1 MVPLSLAH
9 RLLTAHAPIKD
20 VWRELH
26 PDSSIG
32 AAIDE
37 AEKARKRDMPTAAF
51 NLTENG
57 ATCDSVLN
65 TWRWSKNDMNK
76 LGPGKPGLEIPLD
89 TDDPKAKRL
98 DYIFTGDG
106 RRYGE
111 PGAWTVKTAR
121 VGMTERHP
129 ELQCSLSD
137 HFSVEAT
144 LSWHDGSE
152 EYKEHDVRPVAVEN
166 GAFLESPTASETQA
180 SEFGPQTSPPSS
192 MSYLPVS
199 VYDEIIAMIDSYT
212 LRERKQRRCRLS
224 HFLGSLIVSIG
235 CLVAVWWSPRNFVS
249 FLLML
254 LSTLG
259 LSAGVIDG
267 LIGGLFVGSEIR
279 ALKEFEW
286 EIKNARRAA
295 GGTDVEDDHDH
306 EITDW

>member
-9 RLLTAHAPIKD
+9 RLLIAHAPIKD

-32 AAIDE
+32 ASIDKP
-37 AEKARKRDMPTAAF
+37 EKARGRDVPTAAF

-65 TWRWSKNDMNK
+65 TWRWSKNDMKK

-89 TDDPKAKRL
+89 TKDPKAKRL
-98 DYIFTGDG
+98 DYIFAGDG

-111 PGAWTVKTAR
+111 SGAWTVKTAR

-129 ELQCSLSD
+129 ELQCSVSD
-137 HFSVEAT
+137 HFSVETT
-144 LSWHDGSE
+144 LSWNACSE
-152 EYKEHDVRPVAVEN
+152 GYKGHEAQPVAVESE
-166 GAFLESPTASETQA
+166 AFLEGPTVSETQA
-180 SEFGPQTSPPSS
+180 SEFGPETSPPSS
-192 MSYLPVS
+192 MSHLPVS

-212 LRERKQRRCRLS
+212 LRERQQRRWRLS
-224 HFLGSLIVSIG
+224 HFVVSVIIAIG
-235 CLVAVWWSPRNFVS
+235 CLVAVWWSPRNFVA

-267 LIGGLFVGSEIR
+267 LIGGLFVGGEIR

-295 GGTDVEDDHDH
+295 GGEVDVEDPHKV
-306 EITDW
+306 TDW